1 MRSDN
6 KSNKKSVILF
16 AAGIMLFSV
25 TTCLAFAGFRLRLN
39 QVFDSLVE
47 ENLMAYTE
55 SQNRET
61 QSVIDDITGT
71 LEAIAAIFETSESS
85 ETSVDSGWL
94 MDYLEAISEKKER
107 YDVEY
112 QSMEDLRAS
121 MKEAGENE
129 SYREIYNR
137 LMNRENVISD
147 VQFSRRRGGRY
158 YFSVA
163 VPVVQHDEVVG
174 VLRSVLDGELL
185 VQSVITNSL
194 HDHAVSCLVKENGDL
209 IPVGEQFNPEE
220 GEPSQRNLIE
230 ETRGIG
236 RNDELSLA
244 IARMAGHNS
253 ETEKLGLIDGHMVFI
268 SVTDLGY
275 NGWHIVNLL
284 NADNVSE
291 YSGRILQDMVAISLL
306 LIALIA
312 VLGAILFTV
321 LMRQER
327 RLRLQES
334 GYAILAKFSDTVLC
348 SYNYRTDTL
357 SFTPNAAELLPLK
370 ELMIHPANSGMNAEH
385 LIHPDDRAAV
395 MRIFENPDIETEEPL
410 ELEVRLLGLDGE
422 YIWCGLRY
430 QVVRDDKGV
439 PVQLL
444 AKLMDVSE
452 HKIKEQELLEKSTI
466 DATTGLFN
474 KYAVET
480 GIEARIVAGAQ
491 GFLFM
496 IDIDNFKLVND
507 RLGHMAGDR
516 LLAQM
521 GAVIRGVF
529 RQTDLAGRAGGDE
542 FVVFM
547 ADTDSVTA
555 AAERAGRLL
564 ERLREISIGGGPLK
578 ITASIGIASIPAHGG
593 SYQEVYRLADQ
604 AMYQAKQSGKNRFFI
619 AGSDDPVDNSPF
631 HRV

>member
-6 KSNKKSVILF
+6 ESNKKSVILF
-16 AAGIMLFSV
+16 AAGIMLFSI

-39 QVFDSLVE
+39 YVFDSLVE

-55 SQNRET
+55 SQHREM
-61 QSVIDDITGT
+61 QAVIEDITGT
-71 LEAIAAIFETSESS
+71 LEAIAAIFETS

-94 MDYLEAISEKKER
+94 MDYLEAISENKER

-112 QSMEDLRAS
+112 RSMEDLRAS

-129 SYREIYNR
+129 SYRETYDR

-147 VQFSRRRGGRY
+147 VRFSRRRGGRY

-163 VPVVQHDEVVG
+163 VPVIQHDEVVG

-209 IPVGEQFNPEE
+209 IPVGEQLNPED
-220 GEPSQRNLIE
+220 GEPAPRNLVE

-236 RNDELSLA
+236 GNDALSLA
-244 IARMAGHNS
+244 IARMAGHDS
-253 ETEKLGLIDGHMVFI
+253 ETEKLGLIDGHIVFI

-306 LIALIA
+306 LILLIA
-312 VLGAILFTV
+312 VLGVILFTV

-348 SYNYRTDTL
+348 SYDYRTDTL

-370 ELMIHPANSGMNAEH
+370 ELTIHPASSGTQADL
-385 LIHPDDRAAV
+385 LIHPDDRPAV
-395 MRIFENPDIETEEPL
+395 KRIFENPDIETEEPM
-410 ELEVRLLGLDGE
+410 EQEVRLLGLDGE
-422 YIWCGLRY
+422 YIWCSLRY
-430 QVVRDDKGV
+430 QVVRDDRGM

-444 AKLMDVSE
+444 ARLMDVSE
-452 HKIKEQELLEKSTI
+452 RKIKEQELLEKSTV
-466 DATTGLFN
+466 DATTGLLN
-474 KYAVET
+474 KYAAET

-516 LLAQM
+516 LLAQV
-521 GAVIRGVF
+521 GTVIRGVF
-529 RQTDLAGRAGGDE
+529 RRTDLAGRVGGDE

-547 ADTDSVTA
+547 ADTASIPA
-555 AAERAGRLL
+555 AGEKAGRLL
-564 ERLREISIGGGPLK
+564 EHLRDINIGGETLK
-578 ITASIGIASIPAHGG
+578 ITASIGIAAIPAHGS

-604 AMYQAKQSGKNRFFI
+604 AMYQAKHSGKNRFFI

>member
-1 MRSDN
+1 M
-6 KSNKKSVILF
+6 
-16 AAGIMLFSV
+16 
-25 TTCLAFAGFRLRLN
+25 
-39 QVFDSLVE
+39 
-47 ENLMAYTE
+47 
-55 SQNRET
+55 
-61 QSVIDDITGT
+61 
-71 LEAIAAIFETSESS
+71 
-85 ETSVDSGWL
+85 DSGWL
-94 MDYLEAISEKKER
+94 MDYLEAISENKER

-121 MKEAGENE
+121 MEEAGENE
-129 SYREIYNR
+129 SYRETYNR

-147 VQFSRRRGGRY
+147 VRFSRRRGGRY

-163 VPVVQHDEVVG
+163 VPVIQHDEVVG

-209 IPVGEQFNPEE
+209 IPVGEQFNPED
-220 GEPSQRNLIE
+220 GEPAPRNLVE

-236 RNDELSLA
+236 RNDALSLA
-244 IARMAGHNS
+244 IARMAGHDS
-253 ETEKLGLIDGHMVFI
+253 ETEKLGLIDGHTVFI

-291 YSGRILQDMVAISLL
+291 YSGRILKDMVAISLL
-306 LIALIA
+306 LILLIA
-312 VLGAILFTV
+312 VLGVILFTV

-357 SFTPNAAELLPLK
+357 SFTPNAVELLPLK
-370 ELMIHPANSGMNAEH
+370 ELTIHPANSGTQADR
-385 LIHPDDRAAV
+385 LIHPDDRPAV
-395 MRIFENPDIETEEPL
+395 
-410 ELEVRLLGLDGE
+410 
-422 YIWCGLRY
+422 
-430 QVVRDDKGV
+430 
-439 PVQLL
+439 
-444 AKLMDVSE
+444 
-452 HKIKEQELLEKSTI
+452 
-466 DATTGLFN
+466 
-474 KYAVET
+474 
-480 GIEARIVAGAQ
+480 
-491 GFLFM
+491 
-496 IDIDNFKLVND
+496 VND

-516 LLAQM
+516 LLAQV
-521 GAVIRGVF
+521 GTVIRGVF

-547 ADTDSVTA
+547 ADTDSVSA
-555 AAERAGRLL
+555 AAEKAGRLL
-564 ERLREISIGGGPLK
+564 EHLRDISIGGETLK
-578 ITASIGIASIPAHGG
+578 ITASIGIAAIPAHGG
-593 SYQEVYRLADQ
+593 SYQEVYTLADQ